1 MDDKSTAYYEAG
13 HAVVAITD
21 GLSYCVL
28 VEPGRR
34 ENCLRFD
41 SQFERQADGLTA
53 KTVYAGGNRP
63 TKLQRFTAPRT
74 PEYSL
79 IQTSEGWGF
88 KSLCARQ

>member
-34 ENCLRFD
+34 ENCL
-41 SQFERQADGLTA
+41 
-53 KTVYAGGNRP
+53 
-63 TKLQRFTAPRT
+63 
-74 PEYSL
+74 
-79 IQTSEGWGF
+79 
-88 KSLCARQ
+88 